1 MSNLV
6 FKTLFTSAN
15 FELLC
20 LNKNTNNSI
29 AEANESAIN
38 TIVTIKY
45 GFMIIYLLIW
55 DR

>member
-29 AEANESAIN
+29 AEANDKATN
-38 TIVTIKY
+38 MIVIIKY
-45 GFMIIYLLIW
+45 GFILFTS
-55 DR
+55 